1 MILATIQRRNTT
13 RQQDVQNFRYK
24 IVLSNLVLREKH
36 ILNFML
42 LSTGLNRASD

>member
-24 IVLSNLVLREKH
+24 IVLSNLVLREKTYTQLYAAFH
-36 ILNFML
+36 WIKQ
-42 LSTGLNRASD
+42 S